1 MSNIRIRIGKRTVTL
16 HKSSQLVGLKRKGN
30 QQVLNARSIP
40 KSFSDSSFV
49 KSNIYNTLGGFNI
62 VKLRTDGTSLDWKLD
77 EVRSYDSVELG
88 THVYYTDES
97 ERMLVPTG
105 ELYIT
110 FHEGV
115 SEEEQEIVLDEY
127 KLALVRRRNKDCI
140 VAKVTAHSK
149 NPLKV
154 ASELEQYSLI
164 RVVEPDLDAILDD
177 YEFSEPDD
185 DLLDHLWHLK
195 NNGKV
200 ADVNWPLKANADSKV
215 IDAWKRMGN
224 TGSDDV
230 VIAVI
235 DNGFDLSHPDL
246 KDSVYKPW
254 DLWSNSSRIQHGDPR
269 FTHGTPCASVALAAS
284 NGKGIV
290 GAAPNAKFMP
300 VSGTSFSLRAT
311 EQMFEYCVKNDADII
326 SCSWGTTDPLYSLSA
341 IKEEVIKEAATK
353 GRDGKGCI
361 VLFAVGN
368 ESKDYINY
376 YSAHPDV
383 IAVGASTSK
392 DQHADYSNRG
402 GEITIVAP
410 SNGDWPIIA
419 ARAWWDEGV
428 SWESG
433 AYRFWRDGKER
444 GDSGKYKHFGGT
456 SSSTPL
462 VAGICALLLSVNP
475 DLTSKQVKEILIKT
489 ADKIGSPLE
498 YDTDGHSLK
507 YGFGKV
513 NADKAVKEA
522 LRFRDEKVGTSQPV
536 IEAPVKK
543 GRGIFRFNVER
554 QAPEGFGVQIGAF
567 AEYGNVLI
575 QAEKLQKKYSQPVI
589 VSINELESKTVY
601 KIVVGAF
608 EERSEASSL
617 AAKMKDDGRN
627 GFVRAIK
634 DLA

>member
-1 MSNIRIRIGKRTVTL
+1 MSTIRIRIGKRKVAL
-16 HKSSQLVGLKRKGN
+16 HKSSQLVGLKRKGM
-30 QQVLNARSIP
+30 QESLNARSIP
-40 KSFSDSSFV
+40 KSFRDSSFV
-49 KSNIYNTLGGFNI
+49 KTNIYNTLGGFNI
-62 VKLRTDGTSLDWKLD
+62 VKLRTDGTSLDWKLN
-77 EVRSYDSVELG
+77 EVRSYDSVEVG

-110 FHEGV
+110 FYEGV
-115 SEEEQEIVLDEY
+115 SEEEQNIVLDEY
-127 KLALVRRRNKDCI
+127 KLNFVRRRNSNSI
-140 VAKVTAHSK
+140 VAKVTIHSK

-154 ASELEQYSLI
+154 AAEMESYSLV
-164 RVVEPDLDAILDD
+164 RVVEPDLDAILDEYD
-177 YEFSEPDD
+177 FAEPED
-185 DLLDHLWHLK
+185 DLLSHLWHLK
-195 NNGKV
+195 NTGKV
-200 ADVNWPLKANADSKV
+200 ADVNWPLKPDADSKV
-215 IDAWKRMGN
+215 IDAWRRMGN

-311 EQMFEYCVKNDADII
+311 EEMFEYCVKNEADII

-353 GRDGKGCI
+353 GRDGKGCV

-392 DQHADYSNRG
+392 DEHADYSNRG
-402 GEITIVAP
+402 SDVTVCAP

-428 SWESG
+428 SWETG
-433 AYRFWRDGKER
+433 NYKFWRDGKER
-444 GDSGKYKHFGGT
+444 GDVGKYKHFGGT

-475 DLTSKQVKEILIKT
+475 DLTAKQVKEILIKT
-489 ADKIGSPLE
+489 AEKIGSPLE

-507 YGFGKV
+507 YGYGKV

-522 LRFRDEKVGTSQPV
+522 LRYRDEQVGTSQPV
-536 IEAPVKK
+536 IEEPVKK

-575 QAEKLQKKYSQPVI
+575 QAEKLQKKYDQPVI
-589 VSINELESKTVY
+589 VSINELEGKTVY

-608 EERSEASSL
+608 DERSSATSL

-627 GFVRAIK
+627 GFVRSIK